1 MTTIAK
7 TKKGMI
13 PMEKVRWG
21 ILSTAKIAQ
30 RELIP
35 AFGRAQNAEVAGIAS
50 NSGKADEVAAKFN
63 IPKSYSSYEEMLQ
76 DPKIDAIY
84 IPLPN
89 HLHKKWTIEAA
100 KHGKHVFCE
109 KPASLTAE
117 EAKEMVD
124 FCREKKVKFMEAFM
138 YQFHPQHDRVREIIA
153 AGEIGEVKLM
163 RASFSFFLSMREGN
177 IKTDPNKGGG
187 SIYDVGCYAIHA
199 IRNII
204 QAEPSEIQIRADID
218 PEYQVDTSAFGYMK
232 LQNGVNAYFD
242 CSFDMTFR
250 AEYEIVGTKGLIKV
264 PRAFRPDNHGG
275 EGLIIV
281 QTDSGIREENIS
293 GDIYK
298 LEVEHISQVIL
309 EDGEPSYSGENA
321 IQNMR
326 VLHACYESMKQ
337 GKMIKL
343 N

>member
-1 MTTIAK
+1 MK
-7 TKKGMI
+7 
-13 PMEKVRWG
+13 KVRWG
-21 ILSTAKIAQ
+21 VLSTAKIAQ
-30 RELIP
+30 REVIP
-35 AFGRAQNAEVAGIAS
+35 AIQRAENAEVAGIAS
-50 NSGKADEVAAKFN
+50 SSGKAAEVAAKFK
-63 IPKSYSSYEEMLQ
+63 IPKSYLEYEEMLQ
-76 DPKIDAIY
+76 DPEIDAIY

-100 KHGKHVFCE
+100 KHGKHILCE
-109 KPASLTAE
+109 KPASLSGE
-117 EAKEMVD
+117 ETREMVD
-124 FCREKKVKFMEAFM
+124 FCREKNVKFMEGFM

-153 AGEIGEVKLM
+153 AGEIGEVKFM
-163 RASFSFFLSMREGN
+163 RASFSFFLALREGN

-187 SIYDVGCYAIHA
+187 SIYDVGCYGIHA
-199 IRNII
+199 IRNVLKS
-204 QAEPSEIQIRADID
+204 EPTEIQVHGEMD

-232 LQNGVNAYFD
+232 LQNGVTAYFD

-250 AEYEIVGTKGLIKV
+250 AEYEVIGTKGLIKV

-281 QTDSGIREENIS
+281 QSDGAAREEKIS

-309 EDGEPSYSGENA
+309 EDKEPSYSGENA

-326 VLHACYESMKQ
+326 VIHACYESLKS
-337 GKMIKL
+337 GKMVKM